1 MVAMDFKSST
11 VTFDTKSK
19 FTSDMKRFAC
29 DEAARFTAD
38 SNEAASASMD
48 EFAEKGM
55 RFSAEKSKGKVK
67 EYRRILDVIKQEKK
81 EFKKEY
87 IRPVKHSDNPDVI
100 YGRDFNDEPIT
111 LDTVIHEMGE
121 ITFRGQIIFTDKNQR
136 FHRSTP

>member
-1 MVAMDFKSST
+1 MDFKSST

-81 EFKKEY
+81 ELLADDIESIHPSFDLDADTGSSHSPKEETKKQ
-87 IRPVKHSDNPDVI
+87 K
-100 YGRDFNDEPIT
+100 
-111 LDTVIHEMGE
+111 
-121 ITFRGQIIFTDKNQR
+121 
-136 FHRSTP
+136 